1 MLALLSESDYQFLP
15 GRLRIT
21 IPNLRKNS
29 LLETYL
35 VKQMSKV
42 PGVKTITASSLT
54 GRALIYFDQA
64 RISLP
69 VLCQEIENTW
79 ELFFEQQ
86 VNQESK
92 YEILSLPKATSQI
105 MNDQGS
111 IKKLYVLATGG
122 VLTGLLAKRM
132 LVGRSPLVSSTNVFY
147 LAALTTIIGS
157 YPLLR
162 RGVDTLARKKRINSD
177 LLLFAT
183 TLVLLAMKES
193 ITGLSIL
200 GIVYLSDLFHHV
212 MQTRSRYAISKMVA
226 TKELTAR
233 RLENGEAR
241 QVLAGDTVIV
251 QAGERVPVAGESI
264 APMLTMVEQAAATRG
279 ALQQPEDYYAQ
290 KLMPLTMGI
299 AAMIFLVTRNF
310 YRALTVLLA
319 GCPIAVSIAKNTALG
334 TAVADAARKGIFVKQ
349 SRCLEVAGQTEVVLW
364 DKTGTLTTGN
374 PTITEVISLQRKQSN
389 QEILLLVASAE
400 QGNCHP
406 LARMVVKEAM
416 QKGLTLE
423 PAESEVLVGYGVRS
437 YMNQQEVLVGND
449 SLMYKEHIDIKTSK
463 ARVLRMKHF
472 GNSAIYVAVDKKLV
486 GLIGVKEHIRP
497 ESYQAIE
504 QLRVVGIPHIG
515 LITGDTANTGNAV
528 ADELG
533 IKRYWST
540 MRPED
545 KIRMITQLRRKGY
558 PVMMVGDGINDSPAL
573 AAADVGVTMAD
584 NCPELALR
592 AANVVIAGDDPRKV
606 SQMISI
612 GKKTNQ
618 VIRQNLSFA
627 VGVNVA
633 GIALA
638 AANIISPLAA
648 SLLLNVG
655 TLGVIA
661 NSARLF
667 SKGNHSACKQ
677 DKSAPIA

>member
-1 MLALLSESDYQFLP
+1 MLALLSESNYQLLP

-35 VKQMSKV
+35 VKQVSKV
-42 PGVKTITASSLT
+42 TGVKTITASFLT
-54 GRALIYFDQA
+54 GRALIYFDQT
-64 RISLP
+64 RISFS

-92 YEILSLPKATSQI
+92 YEVLSLPKATSQI
-105 MNDQGS
+105 MNDQGR

-177 LLLFAT
+177 LLLFAI

-241 QVLAGDTVIV
+241 QVSAGDTVIV
-251 QAGERVPVAGESI
+251 QAGERVPVDGE
-264 APMLTMVEQAAATRG
+264 T
-279 ALQQPEDYYAQ
+279 EDYYAQ

-299 AAMIFLVTRNF
+299 AAMIFLVTRDF

-334 TAVADAARKGIFVKQ
+334 TAVADAARKGIFIKQ

-406 LARMVVKEAM
+406 LGRMVVEEAM
-416 QKGLTLE
+416 QKGLTLK
-423 PAESEVLVGYGVRS
+423 PAESEVLVGYGVRA
-437 YMNQQEVLVGND
+437 YINQQEILVGND

-558 PVMMVGDGINDSPAL
+558 LVMMVGDGINDSPAL
-573 AAADVGVTMAD
+573 AAADIGVTMAD

-592 AANVVIAGDDPRKV
+592 AANVAIAGDDPRKV

-618 VIRQNLSFA
+618 VIRQNRSFA

-638 AANIISPLAA
+638 AANIISPLVA

-677 DKSAPIA
+677 DKSVPIA